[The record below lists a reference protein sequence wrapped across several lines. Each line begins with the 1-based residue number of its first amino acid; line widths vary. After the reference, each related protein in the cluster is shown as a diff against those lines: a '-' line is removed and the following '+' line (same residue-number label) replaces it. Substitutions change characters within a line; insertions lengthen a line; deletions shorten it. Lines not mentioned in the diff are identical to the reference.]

1 MALGAD
7 DCKSTRLLHFG
18 GELDVGTTACHV
30 GGNGNNA
37 LASGLSH
44 DFSLALVQLGI
55 EHIVRNV
62 THGEHT
68 AEQL

>member
-1 MALGAD
+1 MALRTDNGKTA
-7 DCKSTRLLHFG
+7 CLLHLG
-18 GELDVGTTACHV
+18 GELDVGTTTCHV
-30 GGNGNNA
+30 GGNGNHA
-37 LASGLSH
+37 LASCLSH